1 MFSCEYRFL
10 QHNPGQPLP
19 ALMSKNAQLVSQRR
33 QKLMEVRDETMA
45 IYESQREAVRSGSI
59 SLASLPQLSPP
70 SLMVSI
76 ETVMY
81 IIVKFF
87 IDLIISIYIIKYI
100 SIMSTSFKLLGS
112 LCHNACVLPVLLC
125 DVSPMH

>member
-1 MFSCEYRFL
+1 MKMPYNTMFSCEYRFL

-33 QKLMEVRDETMA
+33 QKLMDVRDETMA

-81 IIVKFF
+81 IIVKF
-87 IDLIISIYIIKYI
+87 LYRLNNKYI
-100 SIMSTSFKLLGS
+100 YYKIY
-112 LCHNACVLPVLLC
+112 
-125 DVSPMH
+125 

>member
-59 SLASLPQLSPP
+59 SLASLPKLSPP

-81 IIVKFF
+81 IIVKF
-87 IDLIISIYIIKYI
+87 LHRLNNTYIYYKIY
-100 SIMSTSFKLLGS
+100 
-112 LCHNACVLPVLLC
+112 
-125 DVSPMH
+125 